1 MALTLREIT
10 NRVLQ
15 VLGEDDIDPV
25 ASVIVD
31 PYEKLIATFVNQIK
45 EEVEDAHNWRG
56 LIAAKSVTIAASG
69 TLGALS
75 GTNNRSRLVRHYDPI
90 RGIQDPLVNDVTDT
104 SAKFPLHEVPLARLL
119 QDRAQSAAGTTG
131 VPYEFA
137 IDLFPSSSDEAQL
150 NIFPAADKSRNYT
163 VSMYL
168 PQTRIGFDALDT
180 EIQVPARPIE
190 LGALWYALEERG
202 EELGAAGVFSER
214 KYRQALD
221 DAISSDA
228 AESGG
233 FQLVP
238 V

>member
-1 MALTLREIT
+1 
-10 NRVLQ
+10 
-15 VLGEDDIDPV
+15 
-25 ASVIVD
+25 
-31 PYEKLIATFVNQIK
+31 
-45 EEVEDAHNWRG
+45 
-56 LIAAKSVTIAASG
+56 
-69 TLGALS
+69 
-75 GTNNRSRLVRHYDPI
+75 
-90 RGIQDPLVNDVTDT
+90 
-104 SAKFPLHEVPLARLL
+104 
-119 QDRAQSAAGTTG
+119 
-131 VPYEFA
+131 
-137 IDLFPSSSDEAQL
+137 
-150 NIFPAADKSRNYT
+150 
-163 VSMYL
+163 MYL

-221 DAISSDA
+221 DAISSDS